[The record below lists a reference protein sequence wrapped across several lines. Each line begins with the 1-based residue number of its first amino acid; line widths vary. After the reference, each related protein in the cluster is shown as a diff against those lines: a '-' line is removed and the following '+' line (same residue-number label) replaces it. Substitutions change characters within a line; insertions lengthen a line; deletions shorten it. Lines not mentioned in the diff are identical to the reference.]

1 MSKTSFSTVNASIG
15 KSGTDF
21 TNGWEPCTMKEGKF
35 CKENEVSGA
44 ESKTVFS
51 RVWSWPHHLTTS
63 PITHQRSNC
72 QTGHDDSDAHED
84 PSIII
89 IQDKKTTARGGTT
102 FKGFRPLTSY
112 IPSSSSRDRFSLDTL
127 HLISESRWRINCIR
141 FENNFLYQ
149 SKTTQ
154 TTHVTTHLSGDEGR
168 LIYYRLL
175 KSLYLSFHQPSQW
188 QQYLLKNFL
197 PTNPLKANLSSTSSR
212 WSAHFLS

>member
-1 MSKTSFSTVNASIG
+1 MYDERRKVLQRKRGFRRRIKDRV
-15 KSGTDF
+15 F
-21 TNGWEPCTMKEGKF
+21 
-35 CKENEVSGA
+35 
-44 ESKTVFS
+44 ESLI
-51 RVWSWPHHLTTS
+51 LTTS
-63 PITHQRSNC
+63 PIITHQRSNC
-72 QTGHDDSDAHED
+72 PTGHVDSDAHED

-102 FKGFRPLTSY
+102 FKGFIPLTSY
-112 IPSSSSRDRFSLDTL
+112 IPSSSRDRFNLDTL

-149 SKTTQ
+149 SK

-212 WSAHFLS
+212 